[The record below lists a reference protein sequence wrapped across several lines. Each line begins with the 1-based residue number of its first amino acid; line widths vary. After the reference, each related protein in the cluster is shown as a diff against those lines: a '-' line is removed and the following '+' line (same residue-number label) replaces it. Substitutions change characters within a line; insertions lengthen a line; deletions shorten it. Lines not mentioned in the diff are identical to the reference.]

1 MDINPQ
7 TTVEDQG
14 REAITA
20 TNLEKHVAYLCS
32 LGEKLAGSDEEQKA
46 CAYIMGELEAAGLQ
60 PRCDTFESYVSHP
73 ISARLEV
80 YFPEKFQTEGVG
92 ISFGVSTPAE
102 GLSAPLVYAGL
113 GAPAD
118 YSVLDVRG
126 KIAVIGKLP
135 NPETTLEAARHG
147 AVALVAMSEGHMK
160 HKMIASPVWGNP
172 GIDEFSE
179 IPRIPV
185 VSISGID
192 GEKVREL
199 CASGQAMGTVHVQSW
214 EGWLNL
220 SLPSVEI
227 RGRRPEFLLVG
238 AHYCSWF
245 DGGTDN
251 ASGNSSLI
259 ELAKL
264 FHQHQSS
271 LEYGVRFAWWPGH
284 SHGRYSGSAWY
295 ADSRWQ
301 ELYDNCLGYF
311 NIDSPG
317 VRGANIYVP
326 RHQMAEVSAFNEACV
341 AELTQWSTVTSHEG
355 QLTIGAR
362 FGKYVNA
369 TRPSRA
375 ADQSFWGV
383 GLTSIGVYSMLAP
396 DHPDRRKH
404 VGGSGGAWWWH
415 SIDDTADK
423 CDPEVLRQDTRLF
436 WSIIYR
442 LLSSTA
448 LPYDFSDTAQDYLDA
463 LREYQE
469 EAGEH
474 ADFSSLHENLIRLK
488 DLCRQLRLEIKEE
501 NRPEK
506 AYQAT
511 QLCLQLARTLNPTL
525 YTRVQPTEH
534 QAALGTRFLSDLQP
548 ALSLADMAPESWA
561 YKFTKVTLLRKLNKV
576 NFAVISA
583 IRMIEGRQAS

>member
-1 MDINPQ
+1 MDATKLQ
-7 TTVEDQG
+7 KVEEDG
-14 REAITA
+14 RAAITA
-20 TNLEKHVAYLCS
+20 QALEQHVAVLCS
-32 LGEKLAGSDEEQKA
+32 LGEKLAGTVEEEKA
-46 CAYIMGELEAAGLQ
+46 CAYIMKELEAAGLQ
-60 PRCDTFESYVSHP
+60 PTCDVFESYVSHP
-73 ISARLEV
+73 LSARLEV
-80 YFPEKFQTEGVG
+80 YFPEEFSVEGVG
-92 ISFGVSTPAE
+92 ISFGVSTPLA

-113 GAPAD
+113 GSAAD
-118 YSVLDVRG
+118 YKGLDVCG

-135 NPETTLEAARHG
+135 NPETAMEAAAQG
-147 AVALVAMSEGHMK
+147 AIALVAMSEGHMK

-172 GIDEFSE
+172 GIDEYRN

-185 VSISGID
+185 VSISGVD
-192 GEKVREL
+192 GATVRRL
-199 CASGQAMGTVHVQSW
+199 CKSGQAKGTVHVRNW
-214 EGWLNL
+214 EGWRQLR
-220 SLPSVEI
+220 LPSVEI
-227 RGRRPEFLLVG
+227 KGRRPEYLLVG

-245 DGGTDN
+245 DGATDN
-251 ASGNSSLI
+251 ASGNSCLI

-264 FHQHQSS
+264 FHAQQDT

-295 ADSRWQ
+295 VDSRWQ
-301 ELYDNCLGYF
+301 DLYDNCIGYF

-317 VRGANIYVP
+317 VRGADIYVP

-341 AELTQWSTVTSHEG
+341 AELTQWSTVKSHES
-355 QLTIGAR
+355 QLSIGAR

-396 DHPDRRKH
+396 EHPDRRKH

-423 CDPEVLRQDTRLF
+423 CDPAVLQQDTRLF
-436 WSIIYR
+436 WSIIHR
-442 LLSSTA
+442 LLRA
-448 LPYDFSDTAQDYLDA
+448 PGLPYDFTATVQDYLDA

-474 ADFSSLHENLIRLK
+474 FDFAPLADSLNTLQT
-488 DLCRQLRLEIKEE
+488 LCGELR
-501 NRPEK
+501 NRMDAETDPEK
-506 AYQAT
+506 AHAET
-511 QLCLQLARTLNPTL
+511 RLCLRLARALVPTL
-525 YTRVQPTEH
+525 YTQVQPTDH

-548 ALSLADMAPESWA
+548 SLTLASLDPESWD
-561 YKFTKVTLLRKLNKV
+561 YKFTKETLLRKRNKV
-576 NFAVISA
+576 VSAVLGAS
-583 IRMIEGRQAS
+583 RLIEAWRA